1 MGPSISLHIE
11 CRQNVTIWRQATG
24 IGSKKT
30 CSRVPKDCC
39 CGPGWQED
47 APALARAIGEEAV
60 VRNLAT
66 APWPYGEAEAQKFL
80 GVPVDPDQPRFLIFA
95 RTGGAPRLVGGC
107 GISPSPEG
115 APEMGYWIARPYWG
129 LGFATEAGRQLIHI
143 ARAMNLPKLS
153 AGHFLDNPASGA
165 VLRKLGFKSTG
176 RVAQRY
182 SLARGGEAPV
192 ALFEEGD
199 ADADGAVTPMR
210 SRIGWTRISVRNCA

>member
-1 MGPSISLHIE
+1 MFARTERLLL
-11 CRQNVTIWRQATG
+11 R
-24 IGSKKT
+24 
-30 CSRVPKDCC
+30 
-39 CGPGWQED
+39 PGWQED

-66 APWPYGEAEAQKFL
+66 APWPYGEEEAQKFL
-80 GVPVDPDQPRFLIFA
+80 GMPVDPDQPRFLIFA

-107 GISPSPEG
+107 GISPNPEG
-115 APEMGYWIARPYWG
+115 ALEMGYWIARPYWG
-129 LGFATEAGRQLIHI
+129 LGFATEAGRQLVHI

-165 VLRKLGFKSTG
+165 VLRKLGFKPTG

-182 SLARGGEAPV
+182 SLARGGAAPV

-199 ADADGAVTPMR
+199 ADADAAVTPMR
-210 SRIGWTRISVRNCA
+210 SRIGVDEDFREELRLMAA